1 MRATRLECAGACAGR
16 GGARRATLPPI
27 GSANSTGRVLARSTS
42 KDVSTLTGKATV
54 MIVVGVILLLLA
66 LVVIIYMWLATA
78 GMPPVEISY
87 GVLNVGL
94 TPVWLFFLGGIALA
108 VATSGLWL
116 LGVGAKSAARRNKE
130 MRELRRQAKDA
141 DRRAER
147 HDDAARL
154 DRPGGGT
161 ADRAS
166 ATTGR
171 RTTGGGAGTGTAGGA
186 GSTGTRPSASDTT
199 SEQDRILR
207 RPGHDD
213 TSGA

>member
-1 MRATRLECAGACAGR
+1 
-16 GGARRATLPPI
+16 
-27 GSANSTGRVLARSTS
+27 
-42 KDVSTLTGKATV
+42 

-66 LVVIIYMWLATA
+66 LVVIVYMWLATA

-87 GVLNVGL
+87 GILNLDL

-116 LGVGAKSAARRNKE
+116 LGVGTKSAARRSRE
-130 MRELRRQAKDA
+130 MRELRRQAKDK

-147 HDDAARL
+147 RDDAARL
-154 DRPGGGT
+154 DQPAGATGG
-161 ADRAS
+161 RAS
-166 ATTGR
+166 APAGR
-171 RTTGGGAGTGTAGGA
+171 TSGGAGTGTTAGT
-186 GSTGTRPSASDTT
+186 GSTGARPNPSGTAS
-199 SEQDRILR
+199 ENDRILR

>member
-1 MRATRLECAGACAGR
+1 
-16 GGARRATLPPI
+16 
-27 GSANSTGRVLARSTS
+27 
-42 KDVSTLTGKATV
+42 

-87 GVLNVGL
+87 GILNIEI

-116 LGVGAKSAARRNKE
+116 LGVGAKTAARRNKE
-130 MRELRRQAKDA
+130 MRELRRQAKDK

-147 HDDAARL
+147 RDDAAKL
-154 DRPGGGT
+154 DRPGGGP
-161 ADRAS
+161 AHRAS

-186 GSTGTRPSASDTT
+186 GSTGTRPSSSDTT

-213 TSGA
+213 TSRA